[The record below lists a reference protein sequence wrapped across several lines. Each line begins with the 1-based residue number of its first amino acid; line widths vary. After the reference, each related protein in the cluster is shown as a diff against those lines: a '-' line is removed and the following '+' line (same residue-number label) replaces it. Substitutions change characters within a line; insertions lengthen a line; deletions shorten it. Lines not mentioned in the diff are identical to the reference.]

1 MVRYALARTAALRPV
16 MVVALGLGSAC
27 SGAGSPAAPPPSPGQ
42 EAPPALAAPAAPPPQ
57 AAPRQ
62 AAPPTVA
69 EAQAF
74 LAGVDRDLR
83 ALRLQGGR
91 AAWVNQTFLTDDTDA
106 LSASAEEAS
115 MEYLN
120 RTMKAA
126 TRFDGLA
133 LPADLARQ
141 RTLLKVS
148 TTLPAPSDPAERAEL
163 AALSVEMTS
172 LYGKGKYC
180 PEGKLGQA
188 AGAAGGAAA

>member
-1 MVRYALARTAALRPV
+1 M
-16 MVVALGLGSAC
+16 
-27 SGAGSPAAPPPSPGQ
+27 
-42 EAPPALAAPAAPPPQ
+42 
-57 AAPRQ
+57 
-62 AAPPTVA
+62 A

-83 ALRLQGGR
+83 RLRLQAAR
-91 AAWVNQTFLTDDTDA
+91 AGWINQTFITDDTDA

-126 TRFDGLA
+126 RRFDGLA

-141 RTLLKVS
+141 LTLLKIS
-148 TTLPAPSDPAERAEL
+148 TALPAPSDPAERAEL

-180 PEGKLGQA
+180 PKGKPGA
-188 AGAAGGAAA
+188 RGCGGAGGGCGCGAAAAGPRRRARRRRNASPSTSSRTS